1 MPRIFST
8 YTDQEDH
15 ALFLLIKKKD
25 KQAFTVIYQKYH
37 TYLYSLAL
45 RYLKNKELAEDT
57 VQHVFV
63 KLWDK
68 SEDIKI
74 EINLKNF
81 LYTMTKNHIL
91 NLFRDNKEHISLS
104 YADAQREVEGENDF
118 FKLIDEVQMSDIL
131 RAGIEK
137 LPPQKRD
144 VCKLK
149 LEGDISNQ
157 EIADRMGISVHTVKS
172 HYQES
177 IKMLR
182 TYFKKNKTNVILK

>member
-118 FKLIDEVQMSDIL
+118 FKLIDEVQMSEIG
-131 RAGIEK
+131 RASCRE
-137 LPPQKRD
+137 R
-144 VCKLK
+144 V
-149 LEGDISNQ
+149 
-157 EIADRMGISVHTVKS
+157 
-172 HYQES
+172 
-177 IKMLR
+177 
-182 TYFKKNKTNVILK
+182 

>member
-1 MPRIFST
+1 MPGVFST
-8 YTDQEDH
+8 YIDQEDH
-15 ALFLLIKKKD
+15 ALFLLIKKRD
-25 KQAFTVIYQKYH
+25 KEAFTVIYQKYH
-37 TYLYSLAL
+37 VYLYTLAL
-45 RYLKNKELAEDT
+45 RYLKNRELAEDT

-68 SEDIKI
+68 AADIKI

-91 NLFRDNKEHISLS
+91 NQFRDNKEIISLS
-104 YADAQREVEGENDF
+104 YANAQRDIEDDDDF

-137 LPPQKRD
+137 LPPQKREI
-144 VCKLK
+144 CTLK
-149 LEGDISNQ
+149 IEGDVTNQ
-157 EIADRMGISVHTVKS
+157 EIADQMGISIHTVKS

-177 IKMLR
+177 VKMLR
-182 TYFKKNKTNVILK
+182 TYFKKVKLMLF

>member
-1 MPRIFST
+1 MSEVFST
-8 YTDQEDH
+8 YTNQEDH
-15 ALFLLIKKKD
+15 ALFLLIKKRD
-25 KQAFTVIYQKYH
+25 KEAFTVIYQKYH
-37 TYLYSLAL
+37 IYLYTLAL
-45 RYLKNKELAEDT
+45 RYLKNKELAEDA

-68 SEDIKI
+68 AEDIKI

-91 NLFRDNKEHISLS
+91 NLFRDNKEIISLS
-104 YADAQREVEGENDF
+104 YANEQRDIEDEDDF
-118 FKLIDEVQMSDIL
+118 FKLINEVQMRDIL
-131 RAGIEK
+131 RTGIEN

-144 VCKLK
+144 ICKLK
-149 LEGDISNQ
+149 VEGDISNQ
-157 EIADRMGISVHTVKS
+157 EIADRMGISIHTVKS

-182 TYFKKNKTNVILK
+182 TYFKKIKLMLF

>member
-1 MPRIFST
+1 M
-8 YTDQEDH
+8 
-15 ALFLLIKKKD
+15 
-25 KQAFTVIYQKYH
+25 
-37 TYLYSLAL
+37 
-45 RYLKNKELAEDT
+45 
-57 VQHVFV
+57 QHVFV

-182 TYFKKNKTNVILK
+182 TDRKSVV